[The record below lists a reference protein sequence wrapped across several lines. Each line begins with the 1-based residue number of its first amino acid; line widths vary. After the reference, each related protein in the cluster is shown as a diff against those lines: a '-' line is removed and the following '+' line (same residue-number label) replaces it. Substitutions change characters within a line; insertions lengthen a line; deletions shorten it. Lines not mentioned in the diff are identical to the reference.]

1 LIERFSRDCFSY
13 GDISCLYAPER
24 NGVMGRC
31 NIQELRPTN
40 PTDAI
45 QKWARNSEKAIAAID
60 LTLEYSIIV
69 LVKWFATH
77 LRTDRQRCW
86 V

>member
-1 LIERFSRDCFSY
+1 MPLKE
-13 GDISCLYAPER
+13 
-24 NGVMGRC
+24 MG
-31 NIQELRPTN
+31 LWDAVTFKSSDPTN

-60 LTLEYSIIV
+60 LTLEYSITV